1 MINILGRDIPNA
13 LDELTI
19 EQFET
24 ITEINNNQELD
35 PIDKHLKIFEYLGIP
50 EREFWDYDVADFI
63 GMVKEFNNIKQIEY
77 PTIDTLEIDGYT
89 YKAEMKLTVRD
100 TKMIEKIALRKDKG
114 YVSEMLAVMFK
125 REDLSNAEHYAEAHI
140 KHKAK
145 LFKQLSA
152 DISIPYLLFITNKI
166 NKQVEAQATTELESS
181 DSGAVPGVQQD

>member
-13 LDELTI
+13 LDELNI

-63 GMVKEFNNIKQIEY
+63 DIVKQFNNIKQVEY
-77 PTIDTLEIDGYT
+77 PTIDILEIDGYT

-100 TKMIEKIALRKDKG
+100 TKMIEKIALKRDKG

-125 REDLSNAEHYAEAHI
+125 REDLSNTEHYTDAHI

-152 DISIPYLLFITNKI
+152 DISVPYLIFITNKI
-166 NKQVEAQATTELESS
+166 NKQVEAQATKELEPSN
-181 DSGAVPGVQQD
+181 SGSVPGIQQD